1 MKKWILLFLLFS
13 ALTSWGQYT
22 YTYTDPC
29 TLTSRSVYVPA
40 GGGVV
45 VNYFDNQNTF
55 TPNDFSSGVF
65 DNWIAQVSQQNSN
78 SPCQSITTAI
88 VNSITNITVANTLT
102 VVSNIISVT
111 NVAQSVA
118 TIGGSM
124 GSSMTATA
132 GGVTNSTQ
140 SKGGSTNRNS
150 KDGRK
155 SNTNTSTGTNIGTTG
170 TGSTGNQNQGGQTT
184 SNPSEVTP
192 TETTGTSPAGNQNQG
207 GQTTSNPSGGTP
219 TQPSSGTPQQGGET
233 TNPNQPTSTGSP
245 TSESSVEGSSGS
257 GNNLANSLSNAVDGG
272 SADEGSTSGGGG
284 KKSKSAAKSAGSLIA
299 SGDIVAIAN
308 TDQTQNFRFV
318 GSITHANTRGTRIKG
333 VLFNFTSGANNLN
346 VTFYKSWVSKSKKLN
361 TVGAQS
367 FMMDFDKNFFS
378 TTTVLESY
386 KVNKKVTGMFGV
398 NFTAGKMG
406 ERSLLNMSAVTGAH
420 TTFKVNDRINTSLLV
435 LGVYSPF
442 TQFYEGRWWDAGIIV
457 VPFNSWDLKITKTFK
472 FNVSFTGVY
481 EVGQAFLNYQILTG
495 GKVNF

>member
-1 MKKWILLFLLFS
+1 MKKWILLLFLLFS
-13 ALTSWGQYT
+13 VLTSYSQYS

-29 TLTSRSVYVPA
+29 TLTQRSVYIPA

-45 VNYFDNQNTF
+45 VNYFNNNNTF
-55 TPNDFSSGVF
+55 TANDFSSGVF
-65 DNWIAQVSQQNSN
+65 DNWLNTVSQLNSN
-78 SPCQSITTAI
+78 TPCESVTTAI
-88 VNSITNITVANTLT
+88 VNSITNVTVANTLT
-102 VVSNIISVT
+102 IVTNVISVT
-111 NVAQSVA
+111 NIAQSIA

-124 GSSMTATA
+124 GSSITATA
-132 GGVTNSTQ
+132 GGVTNSSQ
-140 SKGGSTNRNS
+140 SEGDSTNQNS
-150 KDGRK
+150 NNDQ
-155 SNTNTSTGTNIGTTG
+155 NPNIPTGTNSG
-170 TGSTGNQNQGGQTT
+170 
-184 SNPSEVTP
+184 
-192 TETTGTSPAGNQNQG
+192 TTGTSPTSNQNQG
-207 GQTTSNPSGGTP
+207 SQTNPSSSGGTS
-219 TQPSSGTPQQGGET
+219 TQPSTGTSQQGGNT
-233 TNPNQPTSTGSP
+233 TSTGQPSSTGSS

-272 SADEGSTSGGGG
+272 SADGGSSSGGG
-284 KKSKSAAKSAGSLIA
+284 KKSNSTAKNVGSLIA

-333 VLFNFTSGANNLN
+333 VLFNYTSGINNLN
-346 VTFYKSWVSKSKKLN
+346 VTFYKSWINKSKKLN

-386 KVNKKVTGMFGV
+386 KVSNRLTGMFGV

-406 ERSLLNMSAVTGAH
+406 ERSLLNMSAVGGAH
-420 TTFKVNDRINTSLLV
+420 SSFKVNDRVSTSILI

-442 TQFYEGRWWDAGIIV
+442 TQFYEGQWWDAGVLV

-472 FNVSFTGVY
+472 FNISLTGVY
-481 EVGQAFLNYQILTG
+481 ETGQQFLNYQILTG
-495 GKVNF
+495 GKLNF

>member
-1 MKKWILLFLLFS
+1 MKKWILLFSLFS
-13 ALTSWGQYT
+13 VLTSWGQYT
-22 YTYTDPC
+22 YTYKDPC
-29 TLTSRSVYVPA
+29 TLVSKSIYVPA
-40 GGGVV
+40 GGGVM
-45 VNYFDNQNTF
+45 VNYFDNQNIF
-55 TPNDFSSGVF
+55 SANDFSSGVF

-78 SPCQSITTAI
+78 SPCESVTAAI

-102 VVSNIISVT
+102 VVTNVISVT
-111 NVAQSVA
+111 NVAQSIA

-132 GGVTNSTQ
+132 GGVTNSSQ
-140 SKGGSTNRNS
+140 SEGGSTNQNS
-150 KDGRK
+150 KDEK
-155 SNTNTSTGTNIGTTG
+155 KSDSNTNSGTNTGTTG
-170 TGSTGNQNQGGQTT
+170 TGSTGNQNQGGQT
-184 SNPSEVTP
+184 NPSST
-192 TETTGTSPAGNQNQG
+192 
-207 GQTTSNPSGGTP
+207 GGTP
-219 TQPSSGTPQQGGET
+219 TGSSTGTPQQGGDT
-233 TNPNQPTSTGSP
+233 TNPNQPASTGSP

-257 GNNLANSLSNAVDGG
+257 SNNLANSLSNSVDGG
-272 SADEGSTSGGGG
+272 SADGGSSGGGTSGGG
-284 KKSKSAAKSAGSLIA
+284 KKSNNAAKSVGSLIA
-299 SGDIVAIAN
+299 SGDVVAIAN

-333 VLFNFTSGANNLN
+333 VLFNFTSGVNNLN
-346 VTFYKSWVSKSKKLN
+346 VTFYKSWINKSKKLN

-386 KVNKKVTGMFGV
+386 KVNRRLTGMFGV

-406 ERSLLNMSAVTGAH
+406 ERSLLNMSAVAGGH
-420 TTFKVNDRINTSLLV
+420 SSFKLSDRVSTSVLV

-442 TQFYEGRWWDAGIIV
+442 TQFYEGKWWDAGIIV

-481 EVGQAFLNYQILTG
+481 EAGKEFLNYQILTG
-495 GKVNF
+495 GKLTF

>member
-1 MKKWILLFLLFS
+1 MKKWILLFSLFS
-13 ALTSWGQYT
+13 VLTSWGQYT
-22 YTYTDPC
+22 YTYKDPC
-29 TLTSRSVYVPA
+29 TLVSKSIYVPA
-40 GGGVV
+40 GGGVM
-45 VNYFDNQNTF
+45 VNYFDNQSTF
-55 TPNDFSSGVF
+55 SANDFSSGVF

-78 SPCQSITTAI
+78 SPCESVTTAI

-102 VVSNIISVT
+102 VVTNVISVT
-111 NVAQSVA
+111 NVAQSIA

-132 GGVTNSTQ
+132 GGVTNSSQ
-140 SKGGSTNRNS
+140 SEGGSTNQNS
-150 KDGRK
+150 KDEK
-155 SNTNTSTGTNIGTTG
+155 KSDSNTNSGTNTGTAGT
-170 TGSTGNQNQGGQTT
+170 SPTGNQNQGSQT
-184 SNPSEVTP
+184 NP
-192 TETTGTSPAGNQNQG
+192 
-207 GQTTSNPSGGTP
+207 NPSGGTP
-219 TQPSSGTPQQGGET
+219 TGSSTGTPQQGGDT
-233 TNPNQPTSTGSP
+233 TNPNQPASTGSP

-257 GNNLANSLSNAVDGG
+257 SNNLANSLSNSVDGG
-272 SADEGSTSGGGG
+272 SADGGSSGGGTSGGG
-284 KKSKSAAKSAGSLIA
+284 KKSNNAAKSVGSLIA

-333 VLFNFTSGANNLN
+333 VLFNFTSGVNNLN
-346 VTFYKSWVSKSKKLN
+346 VTFYKSWINKSKKLN

-367 FMMDFDKNFFS
+367 IMMDFDKNFFS

-386 KVNKKVTGMFGV
+386 KVNNKLTGMFGV

-406 ERSLLNMSAVTGAH
+406 ERSLLNLSAVGGAH
-420 TTFKVNDRINTSLLV
+420 SSFKLSDRVSTSVLV

-442 TQFYEGRWWDAGIIV
+442 TQFYEGKWWDAGIIV

-481 EVGQAFLNYQILTG
+481 EAGKEFLNYQILTG
-495 GKVNF
+495 GKLTF

>member
-1 MKKWILLFLLFS
+1 MKKWILLLFLLFS
-13 ALTSWGQYT
+13 VLTSYSQYS

-29 TLTSRSVYVPA
+29 TLTQRSVYIPA

-45 VNYFDNQNTF
+45 VNYFNNNNTF
-55 TPNDFSSGVF
+55 TANDFSSGVF
-65 DNWIAQVSQQNSN
+65 DNWLNTVSQLNSN
-78 SPCQSITTAI
+78 TPCESVTTAI
-88 VNSITNITVANTLT
+88 VNSITNVTVANTLT
-102 VVSNIISVT
+102 IVTNVISVT
-111 NVAQSVA
+111 NIAQSIA

-124 GSSMTATA
+124 GSSITATA
-132 GGVTNSTQ
+132 GGVTNSSQ
-140 SKGGSTNRNS
+140 SEGDSTNQNS
-150 KDGRK
+150 NNDQ
-155 SNTNTSTGTNIGTTG
+155 NPNIPTGTNSG
-170 TGSTGNQNQGGQTT
+170 
-184 SNPSEVTP
+184 
-192 TETTGTSPAGNQNQG
+192 TTGTSPTSNQNQG
-207 GQTTSNPSGGTP
+207 SQTNPSSSGGTS
-219 TQPSSGTPQQGGET
+219 TQPSTGTSQQGGNT
-233 TNPNQPTSTGSP
+233 TSTGQPSSTGSS

-272 SADEGSTSGGGG
+272 SADGGSSSGGG
-284 KKSKSAAKSAGSLIA
+284 KKSNSTAKNVGSLIA

-333 VLFNFTSGANNLN
+333 VLFNYTSGINNLN
-346 VTFYKSWVSKSKKLN
+346 VTFYKSWINKSKKLN

-386 KVNKKVTGMFGV
+386 KVSNRLTGMFGV

-406 ERSLLNMSAVTGAH
+406 ERSLLNMSAVGGAH
-420 TTFKVNDRINTSLLV
+420 SSFKVNDRVSTSILI

-442 TQFYEGRWWDAGIIV
+442 TQFYEGQWWDAGVLV

-472 FNVSFTGVY
+472 FNISLTGVY
-481 EVGQAFLNYQILTG
+481 EAGQQFLNYQILTG
-495 GKVNF
+495 GKLNF

>member
-1 MKKWILLFLLFS
+1 MKKWILLFSLFS
-13 ALTSWGQYT
+13 ILTSYGQYN

-29 TLTSRSVYVPA
+29 TLVRKSVYIPA
-40 GGGVV
+40 GGGVT
-45 VNYFDNQNTF
+45 VNYFGNTNTF
-55 TPNDFSSGVF
+55 QSLDFQNGAFDTWIEQVAQINSS
-65 DNWIAQVSQQNSN
+65 
-78 SPCQSITTAI
+78 SPCQEITTTL
-88 VNSITNITVANTLT
+88 VNNINNITVSNTLT
-102 VVSNIISVT
+102 IVTNVISVT
-111 NVAQSVA
+111 NVAQSIA
-118 TIGGSM
+118 SIGDSM
-124 GSSMTATA
+124 SGSMTATA
-132 GGVTNSTQ
+132 GSVTNSSSTE
-140 SKGGSTNRNS
+140 SSTNQNS
-150 KDGRK
+150 KDDK
-155 SNTNTSTGTNIGTTG
+155 KSDSNTNSGTNS
-170 TGSTGNQNQGGQTT
+170 GS
-184 SNPSEVTP
+184 
-192 TETTGTSPAGNQNQG
+192 TGTSPAGNQNQG
-207 GQTTSNPSGGTP
+207 SQTPSSTSGGVP
-219 TQPSSGTPQQGGET
+219 TGSSTGTPQQGGDT

-272 SADEGSTSGGGG
+272 SADGGNTSGGTSSGG
-284 KKSKSAAKSAGSLIA
+284 RKSNAATKNAGSLIA

-333 VLFNFTSGANNLN
+333 VLFNYTSGVNNLN
-346 VTFYKSWVSKSKKLN
+346 VTFYKSWINKSRKLN

-386 KVNKKVTGMFGV
+386 KVSNKLTGMFGL

-406 ERSLLNMSAVTGAH
+406 ERSLLNLSAVAGGH
-420 TTFKVNDRINTSLLV
+420 TSFKVNDRINTSILI

-442 TQFYEGRWWDAGIIV
+442 TQFYEGKWWDAGILA

-481 EVGQAFLNYQILTG
+481 QVGESFLNYQILTG
-495 GKVNF
+495 GKLNF

>member
-1 MKKWILLFLLFS
+1 MKKWISLFVFFLSLQAS
-13 ALTSWGQYT
+13 AQYT

-29 TLTSRSVYVPA
+29 TLSLKSVFVPA

-55 TPNDFSSGVF
+55 TANDFSSGVF
-65 DNWIAQVSQQNSN
+65 DNWITQVSQQNSN
-78 SPCQSITTAI
+78 SPCESVTTAI
-88 VNSITNITVANTLT
+88 VNSITNVTVANTLT
-102 VVSNIISVT
+102 VVTNVISVT
-111 NVAQSVA
+111 NVAQSIA

-132 GGVTNSTQ
+132 GGVTNSSQ
-140 SKGGSTNRNS
+140 SEGGSTNQNS
-150 KDGRK
+150 KDEK
-155 SNTNTSTGTNIGTTG
+155 KSDSNTNSGTNTGTTG

-184 SNPSEVTP
+184 SNPS
-192 TETTGTSPAGNQNQG
+192 
-207 GQTTSNPSGGTP
+207 GGTP
-219 TQPSSGTPQQGGET
+219 TGSSTGTPQQGGDT
-233 TNPNQPTSTGSP
+233 TNPNQPASTGSS

-257 GNNLANSLSNAVDGG
+257 SNNLANSLSNSVDGG
-272 SADEGSTSGGGG
+272 SADGGSSSGGGGTSGGG
-284 KKSKSAAKSAGSLIA
+284 KKSNSAAKNVGSLIA
-299 SGDIVAIAN
+299 SGDVVAIAN

-333 VLFNFTSGANNLN
+333 VLFNFTSGVNNLN
-346 VTFYKSWVSKSKKLN
+346 VTFYKSWINKSKKLN

-367 FMMDFDKNFFS
+367 IMMDFDKNFFS

-386 KVNKKVTGMFGV
+386 KVSNKLTGMFGV

-406 ERSLLNMSAVTGAH
+406 ERALLNLSAVGGAH
-420 TTFKVNDRINTSLLV
+420 SSFKVSDRVSTSVLV

-442 TQFYEGRWWDAGIIV
+442 TQFYEGKWWDAGIII

-481 EVGQAFLNYQILTG
+481 EAGKEFLNYQILTG
-495 GKVNF
+495 GKLTF

>member
-1 MKKWILLFLLFS
+1 MKKWILLFSLFS
-13 ALTSWGQYT
+13 VLTSWGQYT
-22 YTYTDPC
+22 YTYKDPC
-29 TLTSRSVYVPA
+29 TLVSKSIYVPA
-40 GGGVV
+40 GGGVM
-45 VNYFDNQNTF
+45 VNYFDNQNIF
-55 TPNDFSSGVF
+55 SANDFSSGVF

-78 SPCQSITTAI
+78 SPCESVTAAI

-102 VVSNIISVT
+102 VVTNVISVT
-111 NVAQSVA
+111 NVAQSIA

-132 GGVTNSTQ
+132 GGVTNSSQ
-140 SKGGSTNRNS
+140 SEGGSTNQNS
-150 KDGRK
+150 KDEK
-155 SNTNTSTGTNIGTTG
+155 KSDSNTNSGTNTGTTG

-184 SNPSEVTP
+184 SNPS
-192 TETTGTSPAGNQNQG
+192 
-207 GQTTSNPSGGTP
+207 GGTP
-219 TQPSSGTPQQGGET
+219 AGSSTGTPQQGGDT
-233 TNPNQPTSTGSP
+233 TNPNQPASTGSS

-257 GNNLANSLSNAVDGG
+257 SNNLANSLSNSVDGG
-272 SADEGSTSGGGG
+272 SADGGSSGGGG
-284 KKSKSAAKSAGSLIA
+284 GTSGGNKKSNNAAKSVGSLIA

-333 VLFNFTSGANNLN
+333 VLFNYTSGVNNLN
-346 VTFYKSWVSKSKKLN
+346 VTFYKSWVNKSKKLN

-367 FMMDFDKNFFS
+367 IMMDFDKNFFS

-386 KVNKKVTGMFGV
+386 KVNKKLTGMFGV

-406 ERSLLNMSAVTGAH
+406 ERALLNLSAVGGAH
-420 TTFKVNDRINTSLLV
+420 SSFKVSDRVSTSVLV

-442 TQFYEGRWWDAGIIV
+442 TQFYEGKWWDAGIII

-481 EVGQAFLNYQILTG
+481 EAGKEFLNYQILTG
-495 GKVNF
+495 GKLTF

>member
-13 ALTSWGQYT
+13 VLTSYGQYS

-29 TLTSRSVYVPA
+29 TLVRKSIYVPA

-55 TPNDFSSGVF
+55 TSNDFSSGVF
-65 DNWIAQVSQQNSN
+65 DTWIQNVSQQNSN
-78 SPCQSITTAI
+78 SPCESVTTAI

-102 VVSNIISVT
+102 VVTNVISVT
-111 NVAQSVA
+111 NVAQSIA

-132 GGVTNSTQ
+132 GGVTNSSQ
-140 SKGGSTNRNS
+140 SEGSSTNQNS
-150 KDGRK
+150 KDDK
-155 SNTNTSTGTNIGTTG
+155 KSDSNTTSGTNSGSTGTGT
-170 TGSTGNQNQGGQTT
+170 TGNQNQGGQT
-184 SNPSEVTP
+184 NPSST
-192 TETTGTSPAGNQNQG
+192 
-207 GQTTSNPSGGTP
+207 GGTP
-219 TQPSSGTPQQGGET
+219 TGSSTGTPQQGGDT
-233 TNPNQPTSTGSP
+233 TNPDQPASTGSP
-245 TSESSVEGSSGS
+245 TSESSVEGSSGGGS
-257 GNNLANSLSNAVDGG
+257 NLANSLSNSVDGG
-272 SADEGSTSGGGG
+272 SADGGSSGGGTSGGG
-284 KKSKSAAKSAGSLIA
+284 KKSNNATKGAGSLIA

-333 VLFNFTSGANNLN
+333 VLFNFTSGVNNLN
-346 VTFYKSWVSKSKKLN
+346 VTFYKSWINKSKKLN

-367 FMMDFDKNFFS
+367 IMMDFDKNFFS

-386 KVNKKVTGMFGV
+386 KVSNKFTGMFGV

-406 ERSLLNMSAVTGAH
+406 ERSLLNMSAVAGGH
-420 TTFKVNDRINTSLLV
+420 SSFKLSDRVSTSVLV

-442 TQFYEGRWWDAGIIV
+442 TQFYEGKWWDAGIIV

-481 EVGQAFLNYQILTG
+481 EAGKEFLNYQILTG
-495 GKVNF
+495 GKFTF

>member
-13 ALTSWGQYT
+13 ALTSWSQYT
-22 YTYTDPC
+22 YTYKDPC
-29 TLTSRSVYVPA
+29 TLVSKSIYVPA
-40 GGGVV
+40 GGGVM

-55 TPNDFSSGVF
+55 TSNDFSSGVF

-78 SPCQSITTAI
+78 SPCESVTTAI

-102 VVSNIISVT
+102 VVTNVISVT
-111 NVAQSVA
+111 NVAQSIA

-132 GGVTNSTQ
+132 GGVTNSSQ
-140 SKGGSTNRNS
+140 SEGGSTNQNS
-150 KDGRK
+150 KNDK
-155 SNTNTSTGTNIGTTG
+155 KSDSNTPAGTNSGTTG
-170 TGSTGNQNQGGQTT
+170 TSPTGNQNQGGQT
-184 SNPSEVTP
+184 NPNS
-192 TETTGTSPAGNQNQG
+192 
-207 GQTTSNPSGGTP
+207 SGGTP
-219 TQPSSGTPQQGGET
+219 SQPSSGTPQQGGET
-233 TNPNQPTSTGSP
+233 TNPNQPTSTGGS
-245 TSESSVEGSSGS
+245 TSESSVEGSSGGGS
-257 GNNLANSLSNAVDGG
+257 NLANSLSNSVDGG
-272 SADEGSTSGGGG
+272 SADGGGSSGGGTSSGG
-284 KKSKSAAKSAGSLIA
+284 KKSNNAAKSVGSLIA

-333 VLFNFTSGANNLN
+333 VLFNYTSGVNNLN
-346 VTFYKSWVSKSKKLN
+346 VTFYKSWVNKSKKLN

-367 FMMDFDKNFFS
+367 IMMDFDKNFFS

-386 KVNKKVTGMFGV
+386 KVNKKLTGMFGV

-406 ERSLLNMSAVTGAH
+406 ERALLNLSAVGGAH
-420 TTFKVNDRINTSLLV
+420 SSFKLNDRISTSVLV

-442 TQFYEGRWWDAGIIV
+442 TQFYEGKWWDAGIIV

-481 EVGQAFLNYQILTG
+481 EAGKEFLNYQILTG
-495 GKVNF
+495 GKLTF

>member
-1 MKKWILLFLLFS
+1 M
-13 ALTSWGQYT
+13 
-22 YTYTDPC
+22 
-29 TLTSRSVYVPA
+29 
-40 GGGVV
+40 
-45 VNYFDNQNTF
+45 VNYFDNQSTF
-55 TPNDFSSGVF
+55 SANDFSSGVF

-78 SPCQSITTAI
+78 SPCESVTTAI

-102 VVSNIISVT
+102 VVTNVISVT
-111 NVAQSVA
+111 NVAQSIA

-132 GGVTNSTQ
+132 GGVTNSSQ
-140 SKGGSTNRNS
+140 SEGGSTNQNS
-150 KDGRK
+150 KDDKK
-155 SNTNTSTGTNIGTTG
+155 SNSNTSTGTNSGTTG
-170 TGSTGNQNQGGQTT
+170 TSPTGNQNQGGQT
-184 SNPSEVTP
+184 NP
-192 TETTGTSPAGNQNQG
+192 
-207 GQTTSNPSGGTP
+207 NPSGGTP
-219 TQPSSGTPQQGGET
+219 SQPSSGTPQQGGST
-233 TNPNQPTSTGSP
+233 TNPDQPTSTGSS

-257 GNNLANSLSNAVDGG
+257 GSNLANSLSNAIDGG
-272 SADEGSTSGGGG
+272 GTSGGS
-284 KKSKSAAKSAGSLIA
+284 KKSNSIKNSGSLIA

-333 VLFNFTSGANNLN
+333 VLFNFTSGVNNLN
-346 VTFYKSWVSKSKKLN
+346 VTFYKSWVNKSKKLN

-367 FMMDFDKNFFS
+367 FMMDFNKNFFS

-386 KVNKKVTGMFGV
+386 KVSKKLTGMFGL

-406 ERSLLNMSAVTGAH
+406 ERSLLNMSAVAGAH
-420 TTFKVNDRINTSLLV
+420 SSFKVSDRISTSILI

-442 TQFYEGRWWDAGIIV
+442 TQFYEGKWWDAGLLT

-481 EVGQAFLNYQILTG
+481 QTGESFLNYQILTG
-495 GKVNF
+495 GKLNF

>member
-1 MKKWILLFLLFS
+1 MKKWILLFSLFS
-13 ALTSWGQYT
+13 VLTSWGQYT

-29 TLTSRSVYVPA
+29 TLVLKSVFVPA

-55 TPNDFSSGVF
+55 TSNDFSSGVF

-78 SPCQSITTAI
+78 SPCESVTTAI

-102 VVSNIISVT
+102 VVTNVISVT
-111 NVAQSVA
+111 NVAQSIA

-132 GGVTNSTQ
+132 GGVTNSSQ
-140 SKGGSTNRNS
+140 SEGGSTNQNS
-150 KDGRK
+150 KDDQK
-155 SNTNTSTGTNIGTTG
+155 SNSNTSTGTNSGTTG
-170 TGSTGNQNQGGQTT
+170 TSPTGNQNQGGQT
-184 SNPSEVTP
+184 NP
-192 TETTGTSPAGNQNQG
+192 
-207 GQTTSNPSGGTP
+207 NPSGGTP
-219 TQPSSGTPQQGGET
+219 SQPSSGTPQQGGET

-245 TSESSVEGSSGS
+245 TSESSVEGSSGGGS
-257 GNNLANSLSNAVDGG
+257 NLANSLSNSVDGG
-272 SADEGSTSGGGG
+272 SADGGSTSGGGG
-284 KKSKSAAKSAGSLIA
+284 GKKSNSAAKSVGSLIA

-333 VLFNFTSGANNLN
+333 VLFNFTSGVNNLN
-346 VTFYKSWVSKSKKLN
+346 VTFYKSWINKSKKLN

-367 FMMDFDKNFFS
+367 IMMDFDKNFFS

-386 KVNKKVTGMFGV
+386 KVNNKLTGMFGV

-406 ERSLLNMSAVTGAH
+406 ERSLLNLSAVGGAH
-420 TTFKVNDRINTSLLV
+420 SSFKLSDRVSTSVLV

-442 TQFYEGRWWDAGIIV
+442 TQFYEGKWWDAGIIV

-481 EVGQAFLNYQILTG
+481 EAGKEFLNYQILTG
-495 GKVNF
+495 GKLTF

>member
-1 MKKWILLFLLFS
+1 MKKWILLFSLFS
-13 ALTSWGQYT
+13 VLTSWGQYN
-22 YTYTDPC
+22 YTYKDPC
-29 TLTSRSVYVPA
+29 TLVQKSVYVPA
-40 GGGVV
+40 GGGVI
-45 VNYFDNQNTF
+45 VNYFGNTNTF
-55 TPNDFSSGVF
+55 QSLDFQNGIF

-78 SPCQSITTAI
+78 SPCESVTTTI
-88 VNSITNITVANTLT
+88 INNITNVTVANTLT
-102 VVSNIISVT
+102 VVTNVISVT
-111 NVAQSVA
+111 NVAQSIA

-132 GGVTNSTQ
+132 GGVTNSSQ
-140 SKGGSTNRNS
+140 SEGSSTNQNS
-150 KDGRK
+150 KDDK
-155 SNTNTSTGTNIGTTG
+155 KSDSNTTSGTNSGSTGTGT
-170 TGSTGNQNQGGQTT
+170 TGNQNQGGQTT
-184 SNPSEVTP
+184 PS
-192 TETTGTSPAGNQNQG
+192 TT
-207 GQTTSNPSGGTP
+207 GGTP
-219 TQPSSGTPQQGGET
+219 AGSSTGTPQQGGDT
-233 TNPNQPTSTGSP
+233 TNPDQPASTGSP
-245 TSESSVEGSSGS
+245 TSESSVEGTSGS

-272 SADEGSTSGGGG
+272 SADGGSTSGGGG
-284 KKSKSAAKSAGSLIA
+284 KKSNNATKGAGSLIA

-333 VLFNFTSGANNLN
+333 VLFNFTSGVNNLN
-346 VTFYKSWVSKSKKLN
+346 VTFYKSWINKSKKLN

-386 KVNKKVTGMFGV
+386 KVSNKFTGMFGV

-406 ERSLLNMSAVTGAH
+406 ERSLLNMSAVAGGH
-420 TTFKVNDRINTSLLV
+420 SSFKLSDRVSTSILI

-442 TQFYEGRWWDAGIIV
+442 TQFYEGKWWDAGIIA

-481 EVGQAFLNYQILTG
+481 EVGQQFLNYQILTG
-495 GKVNF
+495 GKLTF

>member
-1 MKKWILLFLLFS
+1 MKKWICLFVFFVFLQAS
-13 ALTSWGQYT
+13 AQYS

-29 TLTSRSVYVPA
+29 TLQLKSVFVPA

-45 VNYFDNQNTF
+45 VNYFDNHNTF
-55 TPNDFSSGVF
+55 SANDFSSGAF
-65 DNWIAQVSQQNSN
+65 DAWITLVSQQNSN
-78 SPCQSITTAI
+78 SPCESVTTAI
-88 VNSITNITVANTLT
+88 VNSITNVTVANTLT
-102 VVSNIISVT
+102 VVTNVISVT
-111 NVAQSVA
+111 NVAQSIA

-132 GGVTNSTQ
+132 GGVTNSSQ
-140 SKGGSTNRNS
+140 SEGGSTNQNS
-150 KDGRK
+150 KDEK
-155 SNTNTSTGTNIGTTG
+155 KSDSNTNSGTNTGTTR
-170 TGSTGNQNQGGQTT
+170 TGSTGNQNQGGQTNT
-184 SNPSEVTP
+184 
-192 TETTGTSPAGNQNQG
+192 
-207 GQTTSNPSGGTP
+207 NPSGGTP
-219 TQPSSGTPQQGGET
+219 SQPSTGTPQQGGET
-233 TNPNQPTSTGSP
+233 TNPNQPTSTGSS

-257 GNNLANSLSNAVDGG
+257 SNNLANSLSNSVDGG
-272 SADEGSTSGGGG
+272 SADGGSSGGGG
-284 KKSKSAAKSAGSLIA
+284 GTSGGSKKSNNAAKSVGSLIA

-333 VLFNFTSGANNLN
+333 VLFNFTSGVNNLN
-346 VTFYKSWVSKSKKLN
+346 VTFYKSWINKSKKLN

-367 FMMDFDKNFFS
+367 IMMDFDKNFFS

-386 KVNKKVTGMFGV
+386 KVSNKLTGMFGV

-406 ERSLLNMSAVTGAH
+406 ERALLNLSAVGGAH
-420 TTFKVNDRINTSLLV
+420 SSFKLSDRVSTSVLV

-442 TQFYEGRWWDAGIIV
+442 TQFYEGKWWDAGIII

-481 EVGQAFLNYQILTG
+481 EAGNEFLNYQILTG
-495 GKVNF
+495 GKLTF

>member
-1 MKKWILLFLLFS
+1 MKKWILLSLLFS
-13 ALTSWGQYT
+13 VLTSYGQYS

-29 TLTSRSVYVPA
+29 TLVRKSIYVPA

-55 TPNDFSSGVF
+55 TANDFSSGVF

-78 SPCQSITTAI
+78 SPCESVTTAI
-88 VNSITNITVANTLT
+88 VNSITNVTVANTLT
-102 VVSNIISVT
+102 VVTNVISVT
-111 NVAQSVA
+111 NVAQSIA

-132 GGVTNSTQ
+132 GGVTNSSQ
-140 SKGGSTNRNS
+140 SEGGSTNQNS
-150 KDGRK
+150 KDEK
-155 SNTNTSTGTNIGTTG
+155 KSDSNTNSGTNTGTTG

-184 SNPSEVTP
+184 SNPS
-192 TETTGTSPAGNQNQG
+192 
-207 GQTTSNPSGGTP
+207 GGTP
-219 TQPSSGTPQQGGET
+219 TGSSTGTPQQGGDT
-233 TNPNQPTSTGSP
+233 TNPNQPASTGSS

-257 GNNLANSLSNAVDGG
+257 SNNLANSLSNSVDGG
-272 SADEGSTSGGGG
+272 SAEGGSSSGGGG
-284 KKSKSAAKSAGSLIA
+284 TSGGSKKSNNAAKSVGSLIA

-333 VLFNFTSGANNLN
+333 ALFNFTSGVNNLN
-346 VTFYKSWVSKSKKLN
+346 VTFYKSWINKSKKLN

-386 KVNKKVTGMFGV
+386 KVSSKLTGMFGM

-406 ERSLLNMSAVTGAH
+406 ERSLLNLSAVAGGH
-420 TTFKVNDRINTSLLV
+420 SSFRVSDRVSTSVLV

-442 TQFYEGRWWDAGIIV
+442 TQFYEGKWWDAGIIV

-481 EVGQAFLNYQILTG
+481 EAGNEFLNYQILTG
-495 GKVNF
+495 GKLTF